1 MTIRENITKNKKYYI
16 LGFVF
21 ICMVI
26 SLYVI
31 LERGDSG
38 EKPDKQQMM
47 NQVQTPSVDDPY
59 KYIPFIDKNGNMVTG
74 TFQTLLNKMRDLN
87 EDIVFPS
94 NVTFSEGA
102 TIGGDVTFNGD
113 STFNKN
119 IKVKGEVTGELRT
132 DKLATNWVAGRGANL
147 KLKANAITLLN
158 GRQKMDQ
165 NVDPQ
170 NIMIQTV
177 TDGTNNPE
185 HRDRDRV
192 IITKRTG
199 IGRVNTW
206 GSRDALQV
214 QAKNFQRAGDKKMKV
229 NDVGILL
236 NDNNNTHT
244 GDEAYFAVNHDREAG
259 VFWPVKGKSDYLDV

>member
-1 MTIRENITKNKKYYI
+1 MFKSIRENITKNKKYYI
-16 LGFVF
+16 SGL
-21 ICMVI
+21 IVI
-26 SLYVI
+26 IIIAIIVI
-31 LERGDSG
+31 LLWYFNTNKTETSSN
-38 EKPDKQQMM
+38 KQQMM
-47 NQVQTPSVDDPY
+47 NNVQQGDDPY
-59 KYIPFIDKNGNMVTG
+59 KYIPFMDENGNMVTG

-132 DKLATNWVAGRGANL
+132 DKLATNWVAGRGPNL

-158 GRQKMDQ
+158 GRQRMDQ

-177 TDGTNNPE
+177 TDGTPNANE
-185 HRDRDRV
+185 RDRDRV

-199 IGRVNTW
+199 IGRVNEWHT
-206 GSRDALQV
+206 RDALQV
-214 QAKNFQRAGDKKMKV
+214 QGKHFQQAARQKMNV
-229 NDVGILL
+229 NDAGILL
-236 NDNNNTHT
+236 NDGNNGHT
-244 GDEAYFAVNHDREAG
+244 GNEAFFAVNHDNQAK
-259 VFWPVKGKSDYLDV
+259 VFWP